1 METIEIFSRWKLK
14 QETCNVCTPP
24 LDGNIQ
30 HGLSASSPPER
41 TNRRP
46 AAFSRGIRAREI
58 GSSKRCCCEPR
69 GHFAPRGPLAYPR
82 QSPLKLPRDQ
92 NLDLSGVKLFKLSK
106 RHKLVKMQ
114 FRDLLC
120 VEPVHHGRGL
130 GGLGSLRSQF
140 METEAFQVRLIV
152 MYIKQCC

>member
-1 METIEIFSRWKLK
+1 MFALLPWMGIFSMDRVHHPR
-14 QETCNVCTPP
+14 QSEPI
-24 LDGNIQ
+24 G
-30 HGLSASSPPER
+30 G
-41 TNRRP
+41 RRP
-46 AAFSRGIRAREI
+46 FQAGSQLGGI

-92 NLDLSGVKLFKLSK
+92 NLDLSRVKLFKLSK

-152 MYIKQCC
+152 MYIEQCCWK